1 MIGEKDVKLKLLTLA
16 LGLATAGAVMA
27 APAQAGNNSVQQAGN
42 NMGVTIGTYA
52 PYTWQMMSNYSPV
65 GREMYILKN
74 RQSGHLAN
82 HALYFGG
89 YAKANAMLQI
99 ASKKPGA
106 FVNPAFFASNNTGA
120 RNLSNIQLTDISLLM
135 TADINQWTTVYMQLG
150 DGLIGG
156 PATADATVNGDVRT
170 ANIANNRVQFQQGY
184 VLMGDLSQKPVYG
197 FIGKKDIDFGYFGSV
212 NMFAQPLNRELFAA
226 VGNTV
231 GVGYMQHGLDVVLS
245 AMNGGTNGT
254 NLYTSNSGAISNF
267 AVNASY
273 GNQMKGVDWRVGAG
287 YLNGINGEFAR
298 TYTTTTTTGGTV
310 DVPGK
315 SNGAW
320 DINGQLAFDNFDIL
334 GEYTSSTNKSAQS
347 LDSNK
352 TVKAWNIGM
361 AYNFPFMGRKSKV
374 SFSYSQAQGINPTFG
389 KSKSQNYAQ
398 YVVGFRNEFMPNV
411 WGGVSYAYNNGV
423 LISLPNG
430 GQGDAAKPMNNMLI
444 GNSDVDN
451 NTILLDLTAAF

>member
-1 MIGEKDVKLKLLTLA
+1 MKLKLLTLA

-27 APAQAGNNSVQQAGN
+27 APAAGSNNVQQAAN

-65 GREMYILKN
+65 GHEMYILKN

-89 YAKANAMLQI
+89 YAKADAMWQI
-99 ASKKPGA
+99 ASKTPSA
-106 FVNPAFFASNNTGA
+106 FTNPVFLGSLGSST
-120 RNLSNIQLTDISLLM
+120 RNGSDVQLTDVSLLM

-150 DGLIGG
+150 DSLIGG
-156 PATADATVNGDVRT
+156 PGNVPYTFTTPTGTVSLNAHVNRDA
-170 ANIANNRVQFQQGY
+170 VQFQQGY
-184 VLMGDLSQKPVYG
+184 LLMGDLSQKPVYG

-231 GVGYMQHGLDVVLS
+231 GVGYAQHGIDVVLS
-245 AMNGGTNGT
+245 AMNGGDNGT
-254 NLYTSNSGAISNF
+254 NLYTTNSSAINNF

-273 GNQMKGVDWRVGAG
+273 GNHMKGADWRVGAG
-287 YLNGINGEFAR
+287 YLNGTSEQLVRRTSGNGVA
-298 TYTTTTTTGGTV
+298 
-310 DVPGK
+310 

-320 DINGQLAFDNFDIL
+320 DLNGQLAVDNFDVL
-334 GEYTSSTNKSAQS
+334 AEYTATTNKAK
-347 LDSNK
+347 LNNE
-352 TVKAWNIGM
+352 TVKSWNIGL

-374 SFSYSQAQGINPTFG
+374 SFSYSQASGLASSDF
-389 KSKSQNYAQ
+389 AQ

-411 WGGVSYAYNNGV
+411 WGGISYAYNNNV
-423 LISLPNG
+423 MIALPNG
-430 GQGDAAKPMNNMLI
+430 GSITSGSTTVNV
-444 GNSDVDN
+444 GNGVLPVTGVNN

>member
-1 MIGEKDVKLKLLTLA
+1 MKLKLLTLA

-27 APAQAGNNSVQQAGN
+27 APAAGSNNVQQAAN

-89 YAKANAMLQI
+89 YAKADAMWQI
-99 ASKKPGA
+99 ASKSPSL
-106 FVNPAFFASNNTGA
+106 FVNPAFANENGSSTKNASG
-120 RNLSNIQLTDISLLM
+120 IQLTDVSLLM

-150 DGLIGG
+150 EGLIGG
-156 PATADATVNGDVRT
+156 PKTGPVPFPGVGIVT
-170 ANIANNRVQFQQGY
+170 ANIADSGIQFQQGY
-184 VLMGDLSQKPVYG
+184 LLMGDLSQKPVYG

-231 GVGYMQHGLDVVLS
+231 GVGYTQHGIDVVLS
-245 AMNGGTNGT
+245 AMNGGDNGT
-254 NLYTSNSGAISNF
+254 NLYTTNSSAINNF
-267 AVNASY
+267 AINASY
-273 GNQMKGVDWRVGAG
+273 GNHMKGADWRVGAG
-287 YLNGINGEFAR
+287 YLNGISKEFAR
-298 TYTTTTTTGGTV
+298 TSGNGIA
-310 DVPGK
+310 

-320 DINGQLAFDNFDIL
+320 DLNGQLAVDNFDVL
-334 GEYTSSTNKSAQS
+334 AEYTASTNKAAISTA
-347 LDSNK
+347 
-352 TVKAWNIGM
+352 TVKAWNIGV

-374 SFSYSQAQGINPTFG
+374 SFSYSQAQGVFTGSNDFT
-389 KSKSQNYAQ
+389 Q

-423 LISLPNG
+423 LISVPNG
-430 GQGDAAKPMNNMLI
+430 GTIGTTTVNN
-444 GNSDVDN
+444 GVAGYSGVNN

>member
-1 MIGEKDVKLKLLTLA
+1 MKLKLLTLA

-27 APAQAGNNSVQQAGN
+27 APAAGNNNVQQAAN

-89 YAKANAMLQI
+89 YAKADAMWQI
-99 ASKKPGA
+99 ASKSPSA
-106 FVNPAFFASNNTGA
+106 FVNPAFFASNGSST
-120 RNLSNIQLTDISLLM
+120 RNGSNIQLTDISLLM

-150 DGLIGG
+150 DGLIGD
-156 PATADATVNGDVRT
+156 PATATATINGTAVT
-170 ANIANNRVQFQQGY
+170 ANVANNGVQFQQGY
-184 VLMGDLSQKPVYG
+184 LLLGDLSQKPVYG

-231 GVGYMQHGLDVVLS
+231 GVGYTQHGIDVVLS

-254 NLYTSNSGAISNF
+254 NLYTSNSSAINNF
-267 AVNASY
+267 AINASY
-273 GNQMKGVDWRVGAG
+273 GNHMKGADWRVGAG
-287 YLNGINGEFAR
+287 YLNGVNGEFAR
-298 TYTTTTTTGGTV
+298 TGSGASGT
-310 DVPGK
+310 PGK

-320 DINGQLAFDNFDIL
+320 DLNGQLAIDNFDVL
-334 GEYTSSTNKSAQS
+334 AEYTATTNKAAISAA
-347 LDSNK
+347 
-352 TVKAWNIGM
+352 TIKAWNIGV

-374 SFSYSQAQGINPTFG
+374 SFSYSQAQGFG
-389 KSKSQNYAQ
+389 SSTVSTSASSFTQ

-430 GQGDAAKPMNNMLI
+430 ISGVTAVNNAFVGDAGVN
-444 GNSDVDN
+444 N

>member
-1 MIGEKDVKLKLLTLA
+1 MKLKLLTLA

-27 APAQAGNNSVQQAGN
+27 APAAGSNNVQQAAN

-89 YAKANAMLQI
+89 YAKADAMWQI
-99 ASKKPGA
+99 ASKTPSA
-106 FVNPAFFASNNTGA
+106 FTNPVFLGSLGSST
-120 RNLSNIQLTDISLLM
+120 RNGSDVQLTDVSLLM

-150 DGLIGG
+150 DSLIGG
-156 PATADATVNGDVRT
+156 PGNVTDTFTTPTKKTVSLNADVNRD
-170 ANIANNRVQFQQGY
+170 AVQFQQGY
-184 VLMGDLSQKPVYG
+184 LLMGDLSQKPVYG

-231 GVGYMQHGLDVVLS
+231 GVGYAQHGIDVVLS
-245 AMNGGTNGT
+245 AMNGGDNGT
-254 NLYTSNSGAISNF
+254 NLYTTNSSAINNF

-273 GNQMKGVDWRVGAG
+273 GNHMKGADWRVGAG
-287 YLNGINGEFAR
+287 YLNGTSEQLVRNSGNGVA
-298 TYTTTTTTGGTV
+298 
-310 DVPGK
+310 

-320 DINGQLAFDNFDIL
+320 DLNGQLAVDNFDVL
-334 GEYTSSTNKSAQS
+334 AEYTATTNKAK
-347 LDSNK
+347 LHNE
-352 TVKAWNIGM
+352 TVKSWNIGL

-374 SFSYSQAQGINPTFG
+374 SFSYSQASGLASSDF
-389 KSKSQNYAQ
+389 AQ

-411 WGGVSYAYNNGV
+411 WGGISYAYNNNV
-423 LISLPNG
+423 MIALPNG
-430 GQGDAAKPMNNMLI
+430 GSITSGGTTTNY
-444 GNSDVDN
+444 GNGVLPVTGVNN

>member
-1 MIGEKDVKLKLLTLA
+1 MKLKLLTLA

-27 APAQAGNNSVQQAGN
+27 SPAQAGNNSVQQAGN

-89 YAKANAMLQI
+89 YAKADAMLQI

-106 FVNPAFFASNNTGA
+106 FVNPAFFASNNTA
-120 RNLSNIQLTDISLLM
+120 RNHSNIQLTDISLLM

-150 DGLIGG
+150 DGLIGT
-156 PATADATVNGDVRT
+156 PATADATIDGSTVT

-231 GVGYMQHGLDVVLS
+231 GVGYMQHGLNVVLS

-254 NLYTSNSGAISNF
+254 NLHTSNSSAINNF

-273 GNQMKGVDWRVGAG
+273 GNHMKGVDWRVGAG
-287 YLNGINGEFAR
+287 YLNGINGQFAR
-298 TYTTTTTTGGTV
+298 TLIPSPTGSNPA
-310 DVPGK
+310 PGK

-320 DINGQLAFDNFDIL
+320 DINGQLAVDNFDVL
-334 GEYTSSTNKSAQS
+334 GEYTSSTNKSV
-347 LDSNK
+347 LSNN

-374 SFSYSQAQGINPTFG
+374 SFSYSQAKGITPAFG
-389 KSKSQNYAQ
+389 KSISQSYEQ

-430 GQGDAAKPMNNMLI
+430 VQVQGYTAKSII
-444 GNSDVDN
+444 GNSDVNN